1 MPPRYDRTTV
11 AGFTAALT
19 ALLLFA
25 WLADG
30 VMRGEAAGFDAPVR
44 AAVHSLTTPALTR
57 VMLGFT
63 WLGSVPC
70 VVGLGAILM
79 WRLVKT
85 GRRRSAII
93 LAIATAGAEA
103 LDQVLKLVFQRA
115 RPEAFFGF
123 PDPVTYSF
131 PSGHAI
137 TAASFYGVLAAIV
150 AVREKRRAVRAAVW
164 CAAALAAAAIG
175 LSRVYLGVHYP
186 SDVVAG
192 YAVAVVW
199 LAALRAAYGM
209 WLRRRAAPR

>member
-1 MPPRYDRTTV
+1 MSPRYDRTIV
-11 AGFTAALT
+11 AGFAAALA

-25 WLADG
+25 WLANG
-30 VMRGEAAGFDAPVR
+30 VMRGEAIRFDLGAR
-44 AAVHSLTTPALTR
+44 AAVHSLASPGVTY

-70 VVGLGAILM
+70 VVALAALLVWRFVKLGRMRA
-79 WRLVKT
+79 
-85 GRRRSAII
+85 AII
-93 LAIATAGAEA
+93 LVVATAGAEA
-103 LDQVLKLVFQRA
+103 LDQVLKLIFHRP

-123 PDPVTYSF
+123 PDPITYSF

-150 AVREKRRAVRAAVW
+150 AAREGRRAVRAAVW
-164 CAAALAAAAIG
+164 CAAALTAAGIG

-192 YAVAVVW
+192 YAAAVVW
-199 LAALRAAYGM
+199 AAALYAAYGI
-209 WLRRRAAPR
+209 WRRRRAAPR

>member
-11 AGFTAALT
+11 AGFAAALA

-25 WLADG
+25 WLAGG

-44 AAVHSLTTPALTR
+44 AAVHSLTSPALTR
-57 VMLGFT
+57 AMLGFT

-70 VVGLGAILM
+70 VVGLGAILV
-79 WRLVKT
+79 WRLVKA
-85 GRRRSAII
+85 GRRRAAII

-209 WLRRRAAPR
+209 WRRRRAAPR

>member
-11 AGFTAALT
+11 AGFAAALA

-25 WLADG
+25 WLAGG
-30 VMRGEAAGFDAPVR
+30 VTRGEAIGFDAPVR
-44 AAVHSLTTPALTR
+44 AAVHSLTTPALTGAMR
-57 VMLGFT
+57 TFT
-63 WLGSVPC
+63 ILGSAPC
-70 VVGLGAILM
+70 VVGLGAILV
-79 WRLVKT
+79 WRLVKA
-85 GRRRSAII
+85 GRRRAAIV
-93 LAIATAGAEA
+93 LAIATAGAQV
-103 LDQVLKLVFQRA
+103 LNQVLKFVFQRA

-137 TAASFYGVLAAIV
+137 TAASFCGVLAAIV
-150 AVREKRRAVRAAVW
+150 AVREKRRAARAAVW
-164 CAAALAAAAIG
+164 CAAVLAAAAIG

-209 WLRRRAAPR
+209 WRRRRAAPR